1 MKLKGGV
8 AVDPD
13 SQLAD
18 VAHIFERDKIKY
30 NSTLTLTDIQRGKNS
45 YYKLQVLQSDKGHKY
60 WLFRG
65 WGRIGTSIGDS
76 RTDPYGDIETAI
88 EQFIFHYQDK
98 TGNVWNREFK
108 KIPGKMVPAD
118 IDYGG
123 DDDSVTKMSENSTIK
138 SKLATPVQDI
148 IKLIFNVEN
157 MKKVMMEFELDTEK
171 MPLGKLS
178 KKQLQAALTVLGE
191 LSNLIAQ
198 GGSNSQFIDATN
210 RFFTFVPHS
219 FGTKM
224 PPILDSLDL
233 IKTKVEMLENL
244 MEIELAYSMLNS
256 GESDKVNPIDTH
268 YDQLKTEMETIDHN
282 SEEFKLLVKYVQN
295 THAATHNLYDLE
307 VIDAFKISRSG
318 EDRRYKPFKKLN
330 NRKLLWHGSRVT
342 NYAGILSHGLKIAP
356 PEAPVTGYMFGK
368 GIYFAD
374 MVSKSAN
381 YCCTSKSSSTG
392 LVLLCEVALGE
403 MEEYT
408 NAHYVTKLQKNKHSC
423 KGVGKTMPDPSEKV
437 IQADGLEIPLG
448 KSLTD
453 DKLKSS
459 LLYNEYIVYDV
470 AQVKCQYLL
479 RLNFKYKY

>member
-1 MKLKGGV
+1 MKVKGGV

-13 SQLAD
+13 SHLED
-18 VAHIFERDKIKY
+18 VAHIFERNKIKY

-45 YYKLQVLQSDKGHKY
+45 YYKMQILESDKGHKY
-60 WLFRG
+60 WFFRG
-65 WGRIGTSIGDS
+65 WGRIGTTIGGS
-76 RTDPYGDIETAI
+76 TTEEFGDVESAI
-88 EQFIFHYQDK
+88 EQLMFHYHDK
-98 TGNVWNREFK
+98 TGNVWNKKFK
-108 KIPGKMVPAD
+108 KIAGKMVPAD
-118 IDYGG
+118 IDYGE
-123 DDDSVTKMSENSTIK
+123 DEPDIKLSENSSIK
-138 SKLATPVQDI
+138 SKLDTPVQDI

-157 MKKVMMEFELDTEK
+157 MKKAMMEFELDTEK

-178 KKQLQAALTVLGE
+178 KKQLQAALSVLGE
-191 LSNLIAQ
+191 LSVLVTQ

-224 PPILDSLDL
+224 PPILDSIEV
-233 IKTKVEMLENL
+233 IKTKVEMLESL
-244 MEIELAYSMLNS
+244 MEIEVAYSMLNS

-268 YDQLKTEMETIDHN
+268 YEQLKTSMETIKHE
-282 SEEFKLLVKYVQN
+282 SEEFKILQKYVEN
-295 THAATHNLYDLE
+295 THAATHNSYDLE
-307 VIDAFKISRSG
+307 IVDAFKISRTG
-318 EDRRYKPFKKLN
+318 EERRYKPFKKLN

-381 YCCTSKSSSTG
+381 YCCTSKSSNTG

-408 NAHYVTKLQKNKHSC
+408 NAHYVEQLQKNKHSC
-423 KGVGKTMPDPSEKV
+423 KGVGKTMPDPSESIVK
-437 IQADGLEIPLG
+437 DGVEIPMG

-453 DKLKSS
+453 AKLKSS